1 MVVPCIPCAAAAIP
15 TISTS
20 LATVF
25 GVGATAVAAKKLL
38 KTKKR
43 KKSKKSIKSKE
54 SKKKDKKKKKNKDK
68 KGKDKKTSKKKNMK
82 GGRFTKSGK
91 IHKEF
96 WKCFTDCYK
105 ERDTEFKKPFGISAY
120 EWKKSLSPKEKK
132 KYKYLQI
139 KAKKCSENCKDIEDR
154 KMKEHKLKYS
164 KEYKV
169 INKALKQNC
178 CKCHY
183 VKSGKTLRK
192 VKGPY
197 SHCSYDMENCCKDKK
212 TIVKS
217 KK

>member
-1 MVVPCIPCAAAAIP
+1 MVVPCIPCAAAVVP

-38 KTKKR
+38 KTKK
-43 KKSKKSIKSKE
+43 KQKDK
-54 SKKKDKKKKKNKDK
+54 KKKDKKSKKNK
-68 KGKDKKTSKKKNMK
+68 KDKKSMK
-82 GGRFTKSGK
+82 GGGFTKSGK

-96 WKCFTDCYK
+96 WNCYTNCYK
-105 ERDTEFKKPFGISAY
+105 ERDRQFKIPKRMPY
-120 EWKKSLSPKEKK
+120 HEWYQSLSVKERK
-132 KYKYLQI
+132 KYNELQRE
-139 KAKKCSENCKDIEDR
+139 AKKCSENCKKIEKQ

-164 KEYKV
+164 KPYKV

-178 CKCHY
+178 CRCHY
-183 VKSGKTLRK
+183 VKTGKTLRK

>member
-1 MVVPCIPCAAAAIP
+1 MVVCAPCVAPIVAP
-15 TISTS
+15 TM
-20 LATVF
+20 ATFF
-25 GVGATAVAAKKLL
+25 GVGATAVAARRTIDI
-38 KTKKR
+38 KTK
-43 KKSKKSIKSKE
+43 
-54 SKKKDKKKKKNKDK
+54 KKKDKKEKKGKKDK
-68 KGKDKKTSKKKNMK
+68 KDKKKSKRKSMK

-96 WKCFTDCYK
+96 WNCYTNCYK
-105 ERDTEFKKPFGISAY
+105 ERDRQFKKPFGISAY

-132 KYKYLQI
+132 KYKDLQR
-139 KAKKCSENCKDIEDR
+139 KAKKCSEKCKDIEDR

-169 INKALKQNC
+169 INKALKENC
-178 CKCHY
+178 CRCRY
-183 VKSGKTLRK
+183 VKSGSSLRK